1 MYERINKDYYGIPKD
16 FCRFIYSKAVE
27 KEQNPNIFKYHST
40 GDLLNIPC
48 GTLLT
53 STKFEFNPLIGRE
66 KELRKLQA
74 LLMDEEKS
82 VIIYGNPGTGKTA
95 LVKGLAYDIQ
105 HGKVGEK
112 IQDKK
117 IIEIS
122 ASELISGCRYVG
134 MVEQRLLDIINP
146 IIAAKDSILFIDEI
160 HTLMG
165 LGQGANS
172 QNDVS
177 NILKPYL
184 GDGRLKIIGATT
196 LQEYLLIKE
205 NGAFSRRFNNLELSD
220 LTDEDVLNILK
231 VNVDRFKTKH
241 KISLAESEERKMLLL
256 NEILNLS
263 KQVIADPKAQRYNPD
278 LSLSL
283 LRLCYDYA
291 LLDGKECIDTGYI
304 IEGVN
309 NSDSISDELKEQ
321 FAQRL
326 LRL

>member
-1 MYERINKDYYGIPKD
+1 
-16 FCRFIYSKAVE
+16 
-27 KEQNPNIFKYHST
+27 
-40 GDLLNIPC
+40 
-48 GTLLT
+48 
-53 STKFEFNPLIGRE
+53 
-66 KELRKLQA
+66 
-74 LLMDEEKS
+74 
-82 VIIYGNPGTGKTA
+82 
-95 LVKGLAYDIQ
+95 
-105 HGKVGEK
+105 
-112 IQDKK
+112 
-117 IIEIS
+117 
-122 ASELISGCRYVG
+122 
-134 MVEQRLLDIINP
+134 
-146 IIAAKDSILFIDEI
+146 
-160 HTLMG
+160 MG

-231 VNVDRFKTKH
+231 VIWKTKFIYLLLLS
-241 KISLAESEERKMLLL
+241 KKNNETEEIAESEERKMLLL